1 MTPRVAFT
9 ILLLLHVHVV
19 CDIKNKAKKIKQ
31 AAIYFYVIPS
41 CNTFACKY
49 VNCEI

>member
-19 CDIKNKAKKIKQ
+19 CDIKNKASGNIFLRYSKLQ
-31 AAIYFYVIPS
+31 YVCVQI
-41 CNTFACKY
+41 
-49 VNCEI
+49 CEL

>member
-19 CDIKNKAKKIKQ
+19 CDIKTKAKIKQ
-31 AAIYFYVIPS
+31 AAIYFLRYSELQYVCVQI
-41 CNTFACKY
+41 
-49 VNCEI
+49 CEL